1 MPQASPF
8 DAILKESRDLITERL
23 GDAVTGMLDKADES
37 LAALVDKT
45 QDKDQQGY
53 YLAARDVVAKQRGS
67 IQEEFGTRYLE
78 EFSRRVREV
87 RKALGTATADDE
99 APLEME
105 LELVG
110 EDDLEETLR
119 FNDMAARLRRMC
131 EDELGALDQRA
142 GVLLGDANLQSE
154 DNPFGSQA
162 VCAAYKQVCKSV
174 ENDVKVR
181 RVMLKLFD
189 DHVADAMRAIY
200 KEVNALLVENSILP
214 KIRYAVVKKEGG
226 AAGGADGGEEE
237 EVDVED
243 AVETKV
249 KKATEAATAAGQDIF
264 SILQKL
270 MGGGTAPGG
279 GPMPGTPG
287 GPPALQGTELL
298 GSLTRLQH
306 GDAGVITS
314 GSVAI
319 PAGGAVTTNVLH
331 DLKASN
337 VGASMGQMDAMTL
350 DIVSMLFDQLFDD
363 PKVPAGMK
371 ALVARLQIPILKV
384 AIADKSIFSKKDH
397 PARVMLDILGD
408 FAGRLPADFDKEHP
422 TYPKLDALLHEV
434 IEGYEDKVEIF
445 AATNEKLRALMAEE
459 EQRAAKEA
467 DIASRQVV
475 QRENLAL
482 AGNDARTEVKSRMQ
496 EGKAPKPVIAFLA
509 RHWIKFLVLV
519 HVQSGKASDAWKGAV
534 ETMDLLIWSVQPK
547 ADQAER
553 KKLASSVPTLL
564 KKITAGATAAGIED
578 TERAAFFAELMK
590 LHTAVLHSA
599 AEEQAKAKAAA
610 ADAAA
615 AKALA
620 KDGKAPKVAGTK
632 PTAPGSKPGPGDT
645 GKGPAPAAP
654 PEELDFTAPIA
665 VKIGNEVV
673 QVEKGDE
680 LDFTEAEAAAPA
692 PAPAAPGA
700 PAAAT
705 PAGAKPVVPREIP
718 KEVKLPSKLK
728 EGVWVGIRSP
738 ELDAPRSPAKLLYVS
753 PLKSRFLFA
762 DKRGKTLLECT
773 RTELARKFRTRDLVI
788 LAENPDASLF
798 ERIING
804 VMGKLGHA

>member
-1 MPQASPF
+1 MPATPF

-37 LAALVDKT
+37 LSTLVDKT

-53 YLAARDVVAKQRGS
+53 LLATRDVVARQRGT
-67 IQEEFGTRYLE
+67 IQEEFGVRYLE
-78 EFSRRVREV
+78 EFSKRVREV

-110 EDDLEETLR
+110 EDDLDETLR

-154 DNPFGSQA
+154 ANPFGSHA
-162 VCAAYKQVCKSV
+162 VCMAYKSVCKSV
-174 ENDVKVR
+174 ESDVKIR

-189 DHVADAMRAIY
+189 DHVADAMRGIY
-200 KEVNALLVENSILP
+200 KEVNALLVDNSILP

-226 AAGGADGGEEE
+226 ASGAAGGGEEAE
-237 EVDVED
+237 EGDVED
-243 AVETKV
+243 AVEVKV
-249 KKATEAATAAGQDIF
+249 KKATEAAAAAGQDIF
-264 SILQKL
+264 SILSKL
-270 MGGGTAPGG
+270 MGPMTAPGG

-287 GPPALQGTELL
+287 GPPALAGAELV

-306 GDAGVITS
+306 GDTGGITS
-314 GSVAI
+314 GSIAI
-319 PAGGAVTTNVLH
+319 PAGGAVSTNVLH
-331 DLKASN
+331 DLKSSN

-363 PKVPAGMK
+363 PKVPAGVK

-397 PARVMLDILGD
+397 PAREMLDILGE

-422 TYPKLDALLHEV
+422 TYPKLDTLLHEV
-434 IEGYEDKVEIF
+434 LTGYEDKLDIF
-445 AATNEKLRALMAEE
+445 QTTNEKLRALMGEE

-467 DIASRQVV
+467 DVAARQVA

-482 AGNDARTEVKSRMQ
+482 AGNDAREQVKSRMKD
-496 EGKAPKPVIAFLA
+496 GKAPKPVIAFLA
-509 RHWIKFLVLV
+509 KHWIKYLVLV
-519 HVQSGKASDAWKGAV
+519 HVQSGKDSDAWKGAV
-534 ETMDLLIWSVQPK
+534 ETMDLLIWSVEPK
-547 ADQAER
+547 LDQAQR
-553 KKLASSVPTLL
+553 KKLASSVPTIL
-564 KKITAGATAAGIED
+564 KKITAGAAAAGIED
-578 TERAAFFAELMK
+578 TERSAFFAELMK
-590 LHTAVLHSA
+590 LHTAVLHTA
-599 AEEQAKAKAAA
+599 AEQLEKAKA

-615 AKALA
+615 AKNIA
-620 KDGKAPKVAGTK
+620 KDAAAAKAGAK
-632 PTAPGSKPGPGDT
+632 PGAPGAKPGEPGKP
-645 GKGPAPAAP
+645 GAPAAVP
-654 PEELDFTAPIA
+654 DELDFTAPIA

-673 QVEKGDE
+673 QVEKTDE
-680 LDFTEAEAAAPA
+680 LDFTEATAPAVEAAPA
-692 PAPAAPGA
+692 PGAPGA
-700 PAAAT
+700 AGS
-705 PAGAKPVVPREIP
+705 AGAKPVTPREIP

-728 EGVWVGIRSP
+728 EGVWVGIRSANID
-738 ELDAPRSPAKLLYVS
+738 EPRQPAKLLYVS
-753 PLKSRFLFA
+753 PLKSRFLFS
-762 DKRGKTLLECT
+762 DKRGKTVLECT
-773 RTELARKFRTRDLVI
+773 RTELAKKFRLRDLVI

-804 VMGKLGHA
+804 VMGKLGHAS

>member
-8 DAILKESRDLITERL
+8 DAILKESRDLISERL
-23 GDAVTGMLDKADES
+23 GDAVTGMLDKADEA

-53 YLAARDVVAKQRGS
+53 LLATRDVVARQRS
-67 IQEEFGTRYLE
+67 AIQEEFGTRYLE

-162 VCAAYKQVCKSV
+162 VCAAYKQVCKAV
-174 ENDVKVR
+174 ETDVKVR

-200 KEVNALLVENSILP
+200 KEVNALLVDNSILP

-226 AAGGADGGEEE
+226 AAGGGADGGEAEE
-237 EVDVED
+237 GDVED

-270 MGGGTAPGG
+270 MGGGAATAPGG

-287 GPPALQGTELL
+287 GPPALQGTELM

-314 GSVAI
+314 GAVAI
-319 PAGGAVTTNVLH
+319 PAGGGVTTNVLH

-363 PKVPAGMK
+363 PKVPAGVK

-384 AIADKSIFSKKDH
+384 AIADKTIFSKKDH
-397 PARVMLDILGD
+397 PAREMLDILGD

-422 TYPKLDALLHEV
+422 TYPKLEAMLHQL
-434 IEGYEDKVEIF
+434 IEGYEDKIDIF
-445 AATNEKLRALMAEE
+445 VATNEKLRALVGEE
-459 EQRAAKEA
+459 EQRAAREA
-467 DIASRQVV
+467 DVASRQVA

-482 AGNDARTEVKSRMQ
+482 AGNDARTEVKARMQ
-496 EGKAPKPVIAFLA
+496 EGKAPRPVIAFLA

-519 HVQSGKASDAWKGAV
+519 HVQSGRSSDAWKGAI
-534 ETMDLLIWSVQPK
+534 ETMDQLIWSVQPK
-547 ADQAER
+547 ADPAER
-553 KKLASSVPTLL
+553 KKLGTTVPSLL

-590 LHTAVLHSA
+590 LHTAVLHNA
-599 AEEQAKAKAAA
+599 AEQMEKAKAAA
-610 ADAAA
+610 ALADAAA

-620 KDGKAPKVAGTK
+620 KDAKAAKAAGTK
-632 PTAPGSKPGPGDT
+632 PAGTKP
-645 GKGPAPAAP
+645 AQAA
-654 PEELDFTAPIA
+654 EELDFTAPIA

-680 LDFTEAEAAAPA
+680 LDFTEAQAAEAAPA
-692 PAPAAPGA
+692 PAPTAGA
-700 PAAAT
+700 PAGAS
-705 PAGAKPVVPREIP
+705 AGAKPVAPREIP

-728 EGVWVGIRSP
+728 EGVWIGIRSQD
-738 ELDAPRSPAKLLYVS
+738 LDAPRQPAKLLYVS
-753 PLKSRFLFA
+753 PLKSRFLFC
-762 DKRGKTLLECT
+762 DRRGKTVLECT
-773 RTELARKFRTRDLVI
+773 RSDLAKRFRMRDVVI
-788 LAENPDASLF
+788 LSESPDASLF

-804 VMGKLGHA
+804 VLGKLGHA

>member
-1 MPQASPF
+1 MPATPF
-8 DAILKESRDLITERL
+8 DAILKESRDLIAERL
-23 GDAVTGMLDKADES
+23 GDAVTGMLDKADET
-37 LAALVDKT
+37 LTTLVDKT
-45 QDKDQQGY
+45 QDKDQQAY
-53 YLAARDVVAKQRGS
+53 YMATRDVVAKQREN
-67 IQEEFGTRYLE
+67 IHEEFGTRYLE
-78 EFSRRVREV
+78 EFSKRVREV
-87 RKALGTATADDE
+87 RKALGTAQPEDE
-99 APLEME
+99 APLELE

-110 EDDLEETLR
+110 EDDLDETLR

-131 EDELGALDQRA
+131 DDELGALDQRA

-154 DNPFGSQA
+154 ANPFGSHA
-162 VCAAYKQVCKSV
+162 VCMAYKQVCKSV
-174 ENDVKVR
+174 ESDVKIR

-189 DHVADAMRAIY
+189 DHVADAMRGIY

-226 AAGGADGGEEE
+226 AAGAAGAAGAEAEEG
-237 EVDVED
+237 DVED
-243 AVETKV
+243 AVEVKV
-249 KKATEAATAAGQDIF
+249 KKATEAAAAAGQDIF

-270 MGGGTAPGG
+270 MGPMTAPGG

-287 GPPALQGTELL
+287 GPPALAGADLA

-306 GDAGVITS
+306 GDTGGITS
-314 GSVAI
+314 GSINI
-319 PAGGAVTTNVLH
+319 PAGGAVSTNVLH

-363 PKVPAGMK
+363 PKVPAGVK

-397 PARVMLDILGD
+397 PAREMLDILGD

-434 IEGYEDKVEIF
+434 LTGYEDKLDIF
-445 AATNEKLRALMAEE
+445 QTTNEKLRALMGEE

-467 DIASRQVV
+467 DVAARQVA

-482 AGNDARTEVKSRMQ
+482 AGNDARDVVKARLK
-496 EGKAPKPVIAFLA
+496 EGKAPKPVMSFFAK
-509 RHWIKFLVLV
+509 HWIKFLVLV
-519 HVQSGKASDAWKGAV
+519 HVQSGKDSDAWRGAV
-534 ETMDLLIWSVQPK
+534 DTMDLLIWSVQPK

-553 KKLASSVPTLL
+553 KKLAATVPTIL
-564 KKITAGATAAGIED
+564 KKIIAGATAAGIED
-578 TERAAFFAELMK
+578 SERTAFFSELMK
-590 LHTAVLHSA
+590 LHTAVLHTVG
-599 AEEQAKAKAAA
+599 EQLEKAKA

-615 AKALA
+615 AKNIA
-620 KDGKAPKVAGTK
+620 KDAASAKVAGAK
-632 PTAPGSKPGPGDT
+632 PVPGMKPGEPAKPG
-645 GKGPAPAAP
+645 APAAGP
-654 PEELDFTAPIA
+654 AEELDFTAPIA

-680 LDFTEAEAAAPA
+680 LDFTEATAAAAPT
-692 PAPAAPGA
+692 PAPGA
-700 PAAAT
+700 PGAAGS
-705 PAGAKPVVPREIP
+705 AGAKPVVPKEIP

-738 ELDAPRSPAKLLYVS
+738 DLDAPRTPAKLLYVS

-773 RTELARKFRTRDLVI
+773 RTELAKKFRTRDLVI